1 MKYLKKIETEN
12 DIHLVTERPNL
23 VLINNTKRVLYNAPT
38 GGVSIQHID
47 GKLYSTDEWTA
58 NGFSKNEAN
67 GIAIIDAAARFVVA
81 KQYIDINKYWS
92 NDDSIIEGVLIA
104 ENESDAKKD
113 YAGKANTDIII
124 QSATSGAVYE
134 CANYTFPNGQKGYL
148 PSLGEWA
155 IVNKYKA
162 DVIAAIEVVGGNLE
176 RNTDCKWLYWSSTQG
191 PTGDSA
197 WYYTWSTSVFGTL
210 GKKDIFKYTPGARVI
225 FCAFTSLVI

>member
-1 MKYLKKIETEN
+1 MKYLKKIEKEE
-12 DIHLVTERPNL
+12 DIHLITERPNL

-38 GGVSIQHID
+38 VGVSIQHID
-47 GKLYSTDEWTA
+47 GKLYSTDEWAA
-58 NGFSKNEAN
+58 NGFSKGEAN
-67 GIAIIDAAARFVVA
+67 GIAVIDEAARFVVA
-81 KQYIDINKYWS
+81 KQYIEINENWS
-92 NDDSIIEGVLIA
+92 DDENIIEGVLIA

-113 YAGKANTDIII
+113 YAGKANTNIIM

-162 DVIAAIEVVGGNLE
+162 DVIAAIEVVGGKLE
-176 RNTDCKWLYWSSTQG
+176 YSAETEWLYWSSTQG

-197 WYYTWSTSVFGTL
+197 WYYNWSTSVFGTL
-210 GKKDIFKYTPGARVI
+210 GKKDRFKYVPSKRVI

>member
-1 MKYLKKIETEN
+1 MKFLKKIETEN
-12 DIHLVTERPNL
+12 DIYLVTERPNL

-38 GGVSIQHID
+38 VGVSIQHID
-47 GKLYSTDEWTA
+47 GKLYSTDEWIA

-67 GIAIIDAAARFVVA
+67 GIAIIDAAARFVVS
-81 KQYIDINKYWS
+81 KQYIDINEYWS

-113 YAGKANTDIII
+113 YAGKANTNIIM

-148 PSLGEWA
+148 PSLGEWD

-162 DVIAAIEVVGGNLE
+162 DVIAAIEVVGGKLE
-176 RNTDCKWLYWSSTQG
+176 YSTGTQWLYWSSTQG
-191 PTGDSA
+191 STGDSA
-197 WYYTWSTSVFGTL
+197 WYYNWSKSVFYTL
-210 GKKDIFKYTPGARVI
+210 GKRDIFKYTPSARVI